1 MRARK
6 NEFHTTPNETVTMFR
21 NSISISRSVYTV
33 APSKVRDGIIQTV
46 EKEMGGTQ
54 FQTRLLG
61 HLKKMGKRSLDKYND
76 IEFVLQEY
84 NVILKFRTSATDG
97 ESMGY
102 TLENL
107 DYDPNPSFKP
117 KFLDFLR

>member
-1 MRARK
+1 
-6 NEFHTTPNETVTMFR
+6 MFR

-33 APSKVRDGIIQTV
+33 APSKVRDGILQTV
-46 EKEMGGTQ
+46 EKEMNGTQ
-54 FQTRLLG
+54 FQMRLLA

-84 NVILKFRTSATDG
+84 NVILKFRTGATEG
-97 ESMGY
+97 EAMGY

-107 DYDPNPSFKP
+107 DFDPNPSFKP

>member
-1 MRARK
+1 
-6 NEFHTTPNETVTMFR
+6 MFR

-33 APSKVRDGIIQTV
+33 SPTKVRDGIIKTV

-84 NVILKFRTSATDG
+84 NVVLKFRTSSVEG